1 MYRNL
6 PLTRIG
12 LVIPLVLIGTLLSP
26 AVLWADA
33 LAGRVLDT
41 QGLAVPNAR
50 VRLLDRNS
58 SQQRNTVSGPDGS
71 YSFENI
77 PAGTY
82 VIEADAANSAL
93 IGSQQVSVSGE
104 QSLDLRLKIAAAQSE
119 VLVTASGTPQT
130 ITEVAKAIDIV
141 SAEQMNLRDV
151 FQITEAIRV
160 LPGVQIQTLEGPG
173 SLTTI

>member
-1 MYRNL
+1 MYCNL
-6 PLTRIG
+6 PLSRID

-26 AVLWADA
+26 ALLRADT
-33 LAGRVLDT
+33 LAGRILDA

-58 SQQRNTVSGPDGS
+58 GEQRNTLSGPDGS
-71 YSFENI
+71 YSFEDI

-82 VIEADAANSAL
+82 VVEADAANSAL

-104 QSLDLRLKIAAAQSE
+104 QALDLRLKIAAAQSE

-130 ITEVAKAIDIV
+130 I
-141 SAEQMNLRDV
+141 
-151 FQITEAIRV
+151 
-160 LPGVQIQTLEGPG
+160 
-173 SLTTI
+173 SLAV